1 MTVREFKNLPF
12 VHQFGFK
19 YIWNTCL
26 LVSKYYIL
34 KQYMQLFPE
43 KQIFVDDINDEE
55 LRDIIKTIYTYHYIS
70 ISDDYIY
77 IKGNTVKIDHY
88 NYIMDDETL
97 LNFQLFKWD
106 FSKNTLF
113 CIFLANKADNNIFLL
128 LGRII

>member
-12 VHQFGFK
+12 VHKFGFK

-26 LVSKYYIL
+26 LVSKYYVL
-34 KQYMQLFPE
+34 NQYMKLFPE

-77 IKGNTVKIDHY
+77 IKGNTIKIDHY

-113 CIFLANKADNNIFLL
+113 LL
-128 LGRII
+128 YPDETYIK